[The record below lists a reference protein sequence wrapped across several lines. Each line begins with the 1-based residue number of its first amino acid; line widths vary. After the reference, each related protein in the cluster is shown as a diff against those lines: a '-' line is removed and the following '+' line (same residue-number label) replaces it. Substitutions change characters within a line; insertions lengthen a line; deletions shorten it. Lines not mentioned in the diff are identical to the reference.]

1 MPYNENTN
9 WDNEE
14 KYLNNLVS
22 QGGGNAAWAQNQL
35 KELNNARAQY
45 SGGGNVDTS
54 GIQNSQYDQKATN
67 EYWRNDKTDYD
78 SRMPGSQSNAEF
90 STWAQNRQHQ
100 ATAQGRD
107 ISGYGDAPSNAQLYE
122 QWRNNNYNAAER
134 TGYISNGQNQQGYY
148 GMDGEGHWG
157 YYDDSALTRKSANGT
172 WDQYVSSDGGY
183 VRLDARGM
191 PDMSQRD
198 TSRSGQTVYMRTPQG
213 QYRVTYNEN
222 GYPTQVVKDGLG
234 YHQLYDGP
242 MYTAKSD
249 SDQGV
254 TSRELLYDRSGK
266 TYGASD
272 YDAMSPYQKGQADR
286 MNGNLYPYV
295 GGQGWD
301 NNTNAEYQRIL
312 AERGN
317 RPGIGP
323 AVGMEPGGPVSARN
337 PGGYAPNPGRGVQQP
352 MSTQGVVDFD
362 NEEKYLNGLIAQGGG
377 NAEWAKKQLADLH
390 EARKVMQER
399 TNPGSVANPTNVG
412 NNSYLQMID
421 GTKYLY
427 ANDPNSIGAGNV
439 YQGGL
444 GSGGTGREVMQART
458 PDGQIINVE
467 YINGVRQTDIPDGT
481 IVHTAGGDFVYH
493 AQSSSSSSSGSGG
506 GGGYGGGS
514 GPANDYVGP
523 LNNRAPDLQPT
534 LDSWLAAARAEAELK
549 ADYAVSRG
557 VNELTRAEQDAQQQ
571 FQTQRN
577 QVDAAA
583 ARATDNQALYNER
596 RGDRGGI
603 GAAQYDAIANAAA
616 QNQLTINQAQTKLS
630 TDTARQIAD
639 LRAQGEFQKADSLLQ
654 LSQTYLSQLIDIQ
667 QWAAQFNLSVD
678 EFNKEIE
685 KWNLNYE
692 MDVAQLLGNYRGQR
706 TLAGQSLDLQAQA
719 QAFDQSYR
727 EASLT
732 GYYNGSPTMAMQAQ
746 LAEAGVALA
755 QMGIMPSQSQMAAMQ
770 SLFGY
775 NQSAVQGLVQTA
787 QLAQQAKLSS
797 GSKSSGGSGGRKSS
811 GGGSKS
817 SGGGGADNFEA
828 LYLAAYAQG
837 NNAKAYISNHY
848 KEFGFSSSTGL
859 WDGYQAWADE
869 YDPGAAGAG
878 TIDSASQLGAKAKSL
893 YNSISGIRN
902 AQHLQTF
909 GARVQAA
916 LAAGEITDAEAD
928 FLLRSVNY

>member
-45 SGGGNVDTS
+45 GGGQSGGGVSGGGASGGYSQKDVD
-54 GIQNSQYDQKATN
+54 N
-67 EYWRNDKTDYD
+67 YWKNDKTDYD
-78 SRMPGSQSNAEF
+78 SRMTGAQSNAEF
-90 STWAQNRQHQ
+90 GTWAQYRQHQ
-100 ATAQGRD
+100 ANAQGRD
-107 ISGYGDAPSNAQLYE
+107 ISGYAGAPNNAQLYE

-134 TGYISNGQNQQGYY
+134 NGYISNGQNYQGYY
-148 GMDGEGHWG
+148 GMDSEGHWG
-157 YYDDSALTRKSANGT
+157 YYDDSALTKKSANGT
-172 WDQYVSSDGGY
+172 WDQYASSDGGY
-183 VRLDARGM
+183 VRVDNRGV
-191 PDMSQRD
+191 PDMTVRD
-198 TSRSGQTVYMRTPQG
+198 MSRAGQTVYIKTPQG
-213 QYRVTYNEN
+213 QYKVEYNNN
-222 GYPTQVVKDGLG
+222 GYPVQATKDGLG
-234 YHQLYDGP
+234 YNQMYSGP
-242 MYTAKSD
+242 MYTAKTD
-249 SDQGV
+249 NDQGV
-254 TSRELLYDRSGK
+254 TSREMLYDQ
-266 TYGASD
+266 YGAT
-272 YDAMSPYQKGQADR
+272 YI
-286 MNGNLYPYV
+286 
-295 GGQGWD
+295 GQGGLSRD
-301 NNTNAEYQRIL
+301 RVNADENERRMHVTGYQQGTRDQYERIL

-317 RPGIGP
+317 REGIGP
-323 AVGMEPGGPVSARN
+323 VAGMERQITN
-337 PGGYAPNPGRGVQQP
+337 PGGYAPNPGRGVTSP
-352 MSTQGVVDFD
+352 QGGIDFD
-362 NEEKYLNGLIAQGGG
+362 NEERYLNGLIAQGGG
-377 NAEWAKKQLADLH
+377 NAEWAKKQLAELN

-399 TNPGSVANPTNVG
+399 ANPGSVANPTSVG

-427 ANDPNSIGAGNV
+427 ANDPNAIGAGNV

-481 IVHTAGGDFVYH
+481 IVHTAGGDYVYH
-493 AQSSSSSSSGSGG
+493 AQSSSSSSSSSGSGG

-603 GAAQYDAIANAAA
+603 GAAQYDAIANTAA

-775 NQSAVQGLVQTA
+775 DQSAVQGLVQTA
-787 QLAQQAKLSS
+787 LLAQQAKLSS
-797 GSKSSGGSGGRKSS
+797 GSKSSGGGGGRKSS
-811 GGGSKS
+811 GGGGKS
-817 SGGGGADNFEA
+817 SGGGADNFEA